1 VGGGIADNRWLPPTA
16 IIEIFESQVK
26 SAMSTVTPFSTFVPV
41 YVDELVAHVGD
52 IPGSRIR
59 LKPAPGTATES
70 DLIHACDHENR
81 LCELIDGVLVEKTVG
96 AIESYLNLLLSQFL
110 TQYVRD
116 NNLGITLGPDGM
128 LRYTKR
134 KIYLPDISFISWSQ
148 SPIAEI
154 KKQPIADLHP
164 DLAIEVLSPSNSANE
179 MQKKRNDYFDWG
191 VQLVWELDPTA
202 REMRVYTAPETF
214 TTIDINGT
222 LDGGHVLPGF
232 SLPLQTL
239 FADLDRQ

>member
-1 VGGGIADNRWLPPTA
+1 
-16 IIEIFESQVK
+16 
-26 SAMSTVTPFSTFVPV
+26 
-41 YVDELVAHVGD
+41 
-52 IPGSRIR
+52 
-59 LKPAPGTATES
+59 
-70 DLIHACDHENR
+70 
-81 LCELIDGVLVEKTVG
+81 VEKTVG

>member
-1 VGGGIADNRWLPPTA
+1 
-16 IIEIFESQVK
+16 
-26 SAMSTVTPFSTFVPV
+26 MSTVTPFSTFMPIH
-41 YVDELVAHVGD
+41 VDELVAHVGD

-59 LKPAPGTATES
+59 LNPAPGTATDS
-70 DLIHACDHENR
+70 DLIHACEVENR

-164 DLAIEVLSPSNSANE
+164 DLAVEVLSPSNSAKE
-179 MQKKRNDYFDWG
+179 MQKKRNDYFAWG
-191 VQLVWELDPTA
+191 VQLVWKLNPAT
-202 REMRVYTAPETF
+202 REMRVYTSPDTF
-214 TTIDINGT
+214 TIVDINCT
-222 LDGGHVLPGF
+222 LDGGNVLPGF
-232 SLPLQTL
+232 TLPMATL
-239 FADLDRQ
+239 FAELDRAGERGA

>member
-1 VGGGIADNRWLPPTA
+1 
-16 IIEIFESQVK
+16 
-26 SAMSTVTPFSTFVPV
+26 
-41 YVDELVAHVGD
+41 
-52 IPGSRIR
+52 
-59 LKPAPGTATES
+59 
-70 DLIHACDHENR
+70 
-81 LCELIDGVLVEKTVG
+81 VEKTVG

-164 DLAIEVLSPSNSANE
+164 DLAVEVLSPSNSAKE
-179 MQKKRNDYFDWG
+179 MQKKRNDYFAWG
-191 VQLVWELDPTA
+191 VQLVWKLNPAT
-202 REMRVYTAPETF
+202 REMRVYTSPDTF
-214 TTIDINGT
+214 TIVDINCT
-222 LDGGHVLPGF
+222 LDGGNVLPGF
-232 SLPLQTL
+232 TLPMATL
-239 FADLDRQ
+239 FAELDRAGERGA

>member
-1 VGGGIADNRWLPPTA
+1 
-16 IIEIFESQVK
+16 
-26 SAMSTVTPFSTFVPV
+26 MPV

-59 LKPAPGTATES
+59 LTPAPGTATES
-70 DLIHACDHENR
+70 DVIRACDHENR

-110 TQYVRD
+110 GQYVRE
-116 NNLGITLGPDGM
+116 NKLGITLGPDGM

-148 SPIAEI
+148 NPITEI

-164 DLAIEVLSPSNSANE
+164 DLAVEVLSPNNSAKE
-179 MQKKRNDYFDWG
+179 MQKKRNDYFAWG

-202 REMRVYTAPETF
+202 REMQVYTAPETF
-214 TTIDINGT
+214 TTVDINGT
-222 LDGGHVLPGF
+222 LDGGTVLPGF
-232 SLPLQTL
+232 SLPMATL
-239 FADLDRQ
+239 FADLDRQQ